1 MARTPKVSLPK
12 PKDRPS
18 FEAPEWPEHS
28 LWPLARILPYPNN
41 ARTHPAEQIALLA
54 EHLKRWGP
62 DQPIVVDEDGVILK
76 GHGRLAAAEEA
87 GLAGFPVVVRTGLP
101 ETEKK
106 AIRLADNQIALLSG
120 YDRELLSVELSELKL
135 LDFEMPLLAF
145 TESQLVGYGAGPGM
159 TGQSNPDAAPDLPNV
174 PVSRLG
180 DVWHLGDHRL
190 VCGDSTDAAV
200 ARSFGQDAA
209 MAFTDPPYG
218 VAYRDTGAGA
228 WDEKKL
234 AKKVAGT
241 LKPRFD
247 AIKNDELNEE
257 ELFNFLA
264 AYMKVQPLKKT
275 AAQYVCHAS
284 LRSHVFREALLEVG
298 YLIRAEIIWAK
309 SRPGFNFAHYKHKHE
324 PIYYAVPSKGKV
336 AWWGDNTQTTLWE
349 VASESGAVY
358 KHPTQKPVELA
369 IKAIRN
375 SSQEGEAV
383 YEPFA
388 GSGSTIIAC
397 EMAARRCLAIEIEPT
412 YVDVCVL
419 RWQEFSGKVA
429 RLASGETF
437 GEMRDKRLA
446 VSPANGTRRRAPRAA
461 RARSQAPSPG

>member
-1 MARTPKVSLPK
+1 MARTPKASLLK
-12 PKDRPS
+12 PADRPS
-18 FEAPEWPEHS
+18 FEAPEWPDHA
-28 LWPLARILPYPNN
+28 LWPLERIIPYPNN
-41 ARTHPAEQIALLA
+41 ARTHPPEQIALLA

-76 GHGRLAAAEEA
+76 GHGRLAAAAEA
-87 GLAGFPVVVRTGLP
+87 ELTEFPVVVRTGLP
-101 ETEKK
+101 EAEKK
-106 AIRLADNQIALLSG
+106 ALRLADNQIALLSG
-120 YDRELLSVELSELKL
+120 YDRKLLEVELSELKL
-135 LDFEMPLLAF
+135 HDFEMPLLAF
-145 TESQLVGYGAGPGM
+145 SEAQLVGYGAGPGL
-159 TGQSNPDAAPDLPNV
+159 TGESNPDAAPDLPSV

-180 DVWHLGDHRL
+180 DRWLLGNHWL
-190 VCGDSTDAAV
+190 ICGDSTQAGLFD
-200 ARSFGQDAA
+200 QEAA
-209 MAFTDPPYG
+209 MTFTDPPYG

-241 LKPRFD
+241 LKPRFN

-257 ELFNFLA
+257 ELYQFLI
-264 AYMKVQPLKKT
+264 AYMRAQPLKKN

-284 LRSHVFREALLEVG
+284 LRAHVFREALLETG
-298 YLIRAEIIWAK
+298 YLIRAELIWAK

-336 AWWGDNTQTTLWE
+336 AWYGDNTQTTLWE

-369 IKAIRN
+369 IRAIRN

-397 EMAARRCLAIEIEPT
+397 EMAARRCLAIELEPT
-412 YVDVCVL
+412 YVDVCVV
-419 RWQEFSGKVA
+419 RWQEFTGRVA
-429 RLASGETF
+429 VLPSTGQSFQDVKLSREQ
-437 GEMRDKRLA
+437 
-446 VSPANGTRRRAPRAA
+446 PATDTRRRAPRAT
-461 RARSQAPSPG
+461 RAQSPSPSPG